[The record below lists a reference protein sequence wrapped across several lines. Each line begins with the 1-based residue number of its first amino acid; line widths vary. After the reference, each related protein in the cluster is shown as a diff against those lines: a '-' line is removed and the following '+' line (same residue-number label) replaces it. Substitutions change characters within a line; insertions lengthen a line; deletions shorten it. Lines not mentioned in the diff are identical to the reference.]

1 VEWLRI
7 ELGSELLD
15 FVPPNLA
22 RSALKMH
29 PDKKVFKP
37 LDHLLEPD
45 ASLQVM
51 LPSAKSDHNAGLLPI
66 LVYAAADA
74 SGAHAAPE
82 RRALEYPQPSQQRLL
97 WDLAGR
103 RVSGRYPSCRQLWLE
118 RQDP

>member
-7 ELGSELLD
+7 ELGSELLY

-74 SGAHAAPE
+74 SGAHTAPE
-82 RRALEYPQPSQQRLL
+82 KRALEYPQPSQQRLL
-97 WDLAGR
+97 WD
-103 RVSGRYPSCRQLWLE
+103 
-118 RQDP
+118 